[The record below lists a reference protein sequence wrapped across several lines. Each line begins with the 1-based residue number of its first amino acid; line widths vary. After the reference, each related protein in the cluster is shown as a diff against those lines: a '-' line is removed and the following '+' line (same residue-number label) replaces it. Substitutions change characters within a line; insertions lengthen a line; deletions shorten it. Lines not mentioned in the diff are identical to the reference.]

1 MSNLRLRLGD
11 HHLHNNKEPDDHI
24 ERGVVE
30 IKKHPEFNRKSL
42 ENDIAVLKIEGEP
55 LVYQTNILPI
65 CLPEHHNQLTGKV
78 KALETEIQ

>member
-11 HHLHNNKEPDDHI
+11 HDRHINKEPDDHI
-24 ERGVVE
+24 KRGVVD

-65 CLPEHHNQLTGKV
+65 CLPEHHNQLARKEKAV
-78 KALETEIQ
+78 KTEVQ

>member
-11 HHLHNNKEPDDHI
+11 HDRHSNKEPDDHI
-24 ERGVVE
+24 KRGVVD

-65 CLPEHHNQLTGKV
+65 CLPDHHNQLTGKV